1 MTRNSRTKIAPGEC
15 PEPIAVVGIGCRFP
29 GGADDPDSFWSLLE
43 NRIDAI
49 TEVPK
54 DRWNMDKFYDP
65 DPSKPGKSY
74 SRWGG
79 FIKGIDLF
87 DPEFFGI
94 SRREAP
100 RMDPQQRLLLKVAW
114 EALEDAGIG
123 VDRKERSE
131 VGVFAGISS
140 FDFAKVES
148 GLREMDTFDSHT
160 GTGHVLSIAANR
172 ISHALNF
179 TGPSFVV
186 DTACSS
192 SLVAVDL
199 ACRSLREGECR
210 VALAGGVNVI
220 LDPESYVAYCR
231 MSMLSP
237 DGRCMA
243 FDARGNGF
251 VKSEGAGLVVLKPL
265 SLAIADRDRIY
276 AVIRGTGVNQDGRTP
291 GITVPGQ
298 ESQEALLRSVYE
310 QAGIAPGDITFC
322 ETHGT
327 GTYVGDPVEAR
338 AIGAVLGENRPPGD
352 LIYLGSVKTN
362 IGHPEAAAGIASLIK
377 ACLAIKNRAI
387 PPNLHFLTPNPEIDF
402 DGLKLRVPTATL
414 PWPQGRPVIAAVNS
428 FGWGGTNAHAVLAA
442 PPEDA
447 GSPSKS
453 GHAADA
459 PVRQSPPS
467 NWNLLELSA
476 HTEESLRTHAQN
488 ILTCLQGNGWDSH
501 SLEDICAAAVKRR
514 ARHPLRLNLA
524 FNSRERLRAQLETCL
539 NGEAGQGIFKGQ
551 ALQLDR
557 LKIAFVFSGQGPQW
571 WAMGRELFET
581 EPVFRQMI
589 LRCRDL
595 MAGYASWSLLEEFL
609 ADERR
614 SRMEQT
620 AIAQPAIFALQVALT
635 ELWKSWGI
643 RPDAAVGH
651 SVGEVTAAW
660 AAGALNLED
669 ALSVIYHRGRCMDR
683 ASSAGR
689 MMAVGLG
696 RNEIEPF
703 IASMREKVAIGAVN
717 SPDSVTLSGDEDGL
731 KTLREVLTRQG
742 IFCRFLPVQYAFHS
756 HHMEGMKED
765 LVRSIGHITVREPGL
780 TLISTVT
787 GKAASSA
794 DYGPEYWW
802 RNVRQTVL
810 FAEAI
815 DALIRDGCTIFLE
828 LSPNPVLGSAVT
840 ESLIRRD
847 HKAWVLPSLRRKDGE
862 RATMFATLGALSALG
877 AKTDWDVFYPGP
889 APYVPFPRYA
899 WADESYWHQSEG
911 NKAYLIGRGAHPLLG
926 LRSSRPS
933 PSWESEINLYMLPY
947 LRDHRVREHVIVPA
961 AAFVE
966 MAIAAARTIFGE
978 DVVTLE
984 DVRFEKALFLSE
996 GENISLLTTCDP
1008 ENREFRIHSRCGN
1021 ASSPWQINAS
1031 GRILPPPAAK
1041 LPNVDC
1047 GEIRGRLKEE
1057 WSADDCYRKFNRS
1070 GIDYGPGFRGIRRL
1084 FRGEGEALAE
1094 IEAPPATAED
1104 MDAYEFHP
1112 ALLDACGQT
1121 IIIGSELPD
1130 QKSYL
1135 PVFIERISVARR
1147 PAAPMWSHLRSSKI
1161 HGDTVEASFRVVD
1174 SRGRTVIDARNIRCQ
1189 GIGEKSEAREGEVD
1203 DMFYRLR
1210 WVPANLK
1217 TGGAVRGAFEKAPA
1231 AQDLLDEIRRRSAA
1245 IDFPAIPGPFEEFAS
1260 AHALNAL
1267 LDLDRDS
1274 KIRGRATFEELTA
1287 NLHVPDTR
1295 GRMLEKILEDLAAN
1309 GYIARS
1315 GDGWEILK
1323 PLERCGTSG
1332 LFRRLWTA
1340 LPAWHSVLQVLDKN
1354 GRSLPDYLRGLTGVG
1369 AAAEISADPG
1379 ASESLFRDMPGWRGF
1394 FLQMQQTAM
1403 RLFEL
1408 AARFSSVR
1416 VLDLGDDGCGV
1427 TSLLLPILAQYHP
1440 EYTVGRPS
1448 PQSLD
1453 AARAQFGNYAFV
1465 RFKLF
1470 DPEKRTDDEELEEH
1484 SFDLILAPMTFR
1496 RVSDVGALFRRLKSI
1511 LSPRGRLVMIVPLR
1525 QGLWFDLVYRSSG
1538 IADLSER
1545 DGRSSMDSARSLSS
1559 WTLLLEDQG
1568 FEEIGHL
1575 IPAGDS
1581 PAGALIV
1588 AAAPLSWNTATSPEK
1603 NSDAGPDVGPQERQ
1617 VDFKTPP
1624 LSPGGAWLV
1633 FCDGEGTGNRLAD
1646 RFEDTGASVHR
1657 VYPGRHFRKR
1667 AARAY
1672 EIEPDSRESL
1682 GALFN
1687 EIAAA
1692 GTLPLR
1698 GIIHFWSLDIPPASS
1713 FEAADLDGQG
1723 KFSMLSVLAL
1733 VQELGNRN
1741 FPESPRLW
1749 LVTRQGQAFDNVDPN
1764 PAGGFS
1770 QNGAD
1775 ISPFQSSLWGLGR
1788 VIENEFPAL
1797 CCSLIDLDS
1806 NGKSENERSGETG
1819 ALFDE
1824 ILLNSD
1830 EREIALGLGR
1840 RCVRR
1845 LTKSHLSG
1853 NTGLGMSHSS
1863 PDATAFRLETTKPG
1877 TIESLKI
1884 RESVRRPPEADDVEI
1899 QVHAA
1904 GLNFSDVLKALNLYP
1919 GLDGNSSPLGIE
1931 CAGVITRAGNR
1942 VRDLNPGDRVF
1953 AIARPSFGSHVTVHR
1968 RAVFALPEGMSFAEG
1983 ATIPVAFL
1991 TATYALVHA
2000 ARLRKG
2006 ETVLIHSATG
2016 GVGLAAIQ
2024 IAREIGAEIYASA
2037 GTEERRDLLR
2047 RLGIDR
2053 VLDSRSLD
2061 FAAEIRDM
2069 TKGKG
2074 VNVVLNSLSGEAIPK
2089 GLSALADYGRFIE
2102 IGKADIHNNTRL
2114 GLRPFKRNLSFQA
2127 IDLDSLI
2134 HDDPAFVR
2142 RMMKNICRKLSQGSY
2157 APLPFCE
2164 IPLALAG
2171 EAFRLMAQAK
2181 HIGKIILT
2189 IGDHALAVESKA
2201 LPYSFRPDSSYLI
2214 TGGSSGFGL
2223 GAARWLVENGAKHIA
2238 LMSRSGPASEGARDA
2253 INSIEK
2259 AGARVTILRGDVA
2272 SAVDVDAALER
2283 IRIECPPLRGVIH
2296 AAMVLD
2302 DGILADLDR
2311 DRMSKVMAPKITGAW
2326 NLHRRTAH
2334 LPFDF
2339 FILFSSMAS
2348 IIGNPGQGNYA
2359 AGNAFLDGLAHYRRS
2374 LGLPALTVN
2383 WGYVRETG
2391 VVARNQEIAR
2401 RFESQGLSGF
2411 FPDQAFDALGRL
2423 LRLKA
2428 TDMTVMDI
2436 DWPRWMDVH
2445 PGFKTALKFS
2455 HLGGP
2460 DGRPETGD
2468 EAGSAHRSDLIAELR
2483 KAPAAAQAGILESA
2497 LSEQLARIL
2506 GTSPARI
2513 HRDRP
2518 LTDFGFDSL
2527 MAIELRN
2534 WIDSQL
2540 KVAVPTMDIMRGP
2553 SPAELVLRLMTAL
2566 ATAGL
2571 SAGGAHERN
2580 PP

>member
-1 MTRNSRTKIAPGEC
+1 MTNNSRKIIASGEF

-29 GGADDPDSFWSLLE
+29 GGADDPDSFWSVLE
-43 NRIDAI
+43 NRVDAI

-65 DPSKPGKSY
+65 DPSKSGKSY

-131 VGVFAGISS
+131 VGVFAGVSS

-160 GTGHVLSIAANR
+160 GTGHVLSLAANR

-192 SLVAVDL
+192 SLVAVAL
-199 ACRSLREGECR
+199 ACRSLLESECR
-210 VALAGGVNVI
+210 VALAGGVNII

-265 SLAIADRDRIY
+265 SSAIADRDRIY
-276 AVIRGTGVNQDGRTP
+276 ALIRGTGVNQDGRTP
-291 GITVPGQ
+291 GITVPSQ
-298 ESQEALLRSVYE
+298 ESQEALLRSVYR
-310 QAGIAPGDITFC
+310 QAGISPGDITFC

-338 AIGAVLGENRPPGD
+338 AIGAVLGENRPPGH

-377 ACLAIKNRAI
+377 ACLAIKHRAI
-387 PPNLHFLTPNPEIDF
+387 PPNLHFMKPNPEIDF

-414 PWPQGRPVIAAVNS
+414 PWPQGRPIIAAVNS

-447 GSPSKS
+447 GSASKS
-453 GHAADA
+453 GHAVET
-459 PVRQSPPS
+459 PVRLPPPS

-476 HTEESLRTHAQN
+476 HTEESLRAHAQN
-488 ILTCLQGNGWDSH
+488 ILAWMQGNEWGSH
-501 SLEDICAAAVKRR
+501 SVEDICAAAAKRR
-514 ARHPLRLNLA
+514 ARHPLRLSLA
-524 FNSRERLRAQLETCL
+524 FNSRERLRAQLETFL

-551 ALQLDR
+551 ALQPER

-581 EPVFRQMI
+581 EPVFRQSI
-589 LRCRDL
+589 LRCHDL
-595 MAGYASWSLLEEFL
+595 MRGYASWSLLEEFL
-609 ADERR
+609 ADERL

-643 RPDAAVGH
+643 RPDAVVGH

-660 AAGALNLED
+660 AAGVLSLED

-683 ASSAGR
+683 ASSTGR
-689 MMAVGLG
+689 MIAVGLG

-731 KTLREVLTRQG
+731 KMLSDVLTRQG

-765 LVRSIGHITVREPGL
+765 LVRSIGQITVREPRL

-787 GKAASSA
+787 GKAVSSA

-802 RNVRQTVL
+802 RNVRETVL
-810 FAEAI
+810 FGEAI
-815 DALIRDGCTIFLE
+815 DALIRDGSTIFLE

-840 ESLIRRD
+840 ESLIRHD

-877 AKTDWDVFYPGP
+877 AKIDWDVFYPGP
-889 APYVPFPRYA
+889 APFVPFPKYA

-911 NKAYLIGRGAHPLLG
+911 NKAYLVGGGAHPLLG
-926 LRSSRPS
+926 LRSGSPS

-947 LRDHRVREHVIVPA
+947 LRDHRVREHAIVPA

-966 MAIAAARTIFGE
+966 MAIAAARTISGE

-984 DVRFEKALFLSE
+984 DVRFEKALFISD
-996 GENISLLTTCDP
+996 GENTSLLTTYNP
-1008 ENREFRIHSRCGN
+1008 ESREFRIHSRGGN
-1021 ASSPWQINAS
+1021 ASSPWQLNAS

-1041 LPNVDC
+1041 LPNVD
-1047 GEIRGRLKEE
+1047 GDKIRGRLKEE

-1070 GIDYGPGFRGIRRL
+1070 GIDYGPSFRGIRRL
-1084 FRGEGEALAE
+1084 YRGAGEALAE
-1094 IEAPPATAED
+1094 IDAAPGPAED

-1121 IIIGSELPD
+1121 IVIGSELPD
-1130 QKSYL
+1130 QESYL
-1135 PVFIERISVARR
+1135 PVSIERISVARR
-1147 PAAPMWSHLRSSKI
+1147 PAAPMWSHLRESKI
-1161 HGDTVEASFRVVD
+1161 LGDTVEASFRVVD

-1189 GIGEKSEAREGEVD
+1189 GIGEKSQGRARDVD
-1203 DMFYRLR
+1203 DMFYRFR
-1210 WVPANLK
+1210 WVPADLK
-1217 TGGAVRGAFEKAPA
+1217 TGGAVRGAFEKVPP
-1231 AQDLLDEIRRRSAA
+1231 AQDLLDEVRRRTAA
-1245 IDFPAIPGPFEEFAS
+1245 IGFPGIPAMIEEFAS

-1267 LDLDRDS
+1267 LDLGSDVKVHGQVS
-1274 KIRGRATFEELTA
+1274 FEELSV
-1287 NLHVPDTR
+1287 NLRVPDTR
-1295 GRMLEKILEDLAAN
+1295 RPLLEKILEDLAAN
-1309 GYIARS
+1309 GYITRS

-1323 PLERCGTSG
+1323 PLRRSDTSN
-1332 LFRRLWTA
+1332 LFHRLWAA
-1340 LPAWHSVLQVLDKN
+1340 LPAWNSVLQALDKA
-1354 GRSLPDYLRGLTGVG
+1354 GRNLPDFLRGLTGTG
-1369 AAAEISADPG
+1369 AASGISADLT

-1394 FLQMQQTAM
+1394 SLQMQQTAM

-1408 AARFSSVR
+1408 AARFSTVR

-1427 TSLLLPILAQYHP
+1427 TSLLLPILAQYDP
-1440 EYTVGRPS
+1440 EYTVVRPT

-1453 AARAQFGNYAFV
+1453 AARSKFGDYPFV
-1465 RFKLF
+1465 RFNLF
-1470 DPEKRTDDEELEEH
+1470 DPEKGADDGELEAN

-1496 RVSDVGALFRRLKSI
+1496 YVSDVRAPLGQLRRI

-1525 QGLWFDLVYRSSG
+1525 KGLWFDLLYGPS
-1538 IADLSER
+1538 DLPPDDVSP
-1545 DGRSSMDSARSLSS
+1545 SLPQ
-1559 WTLLLEDQG
+1559 WTALLEEQG

-1575 IPAGDS
+1575 IPAGAS
-1581 PAGALIV
+1581 PAATLIV
-1588 AAAPLSWNTATSPEK
+1588 AAAPLIGNRTTSPEK
-1603 NSDAGPDVGPQERQ
+1603 NSDTGPDSGLEERR
-1617 VDFKTPP
+1617 VHFETPP
-1624 LSPGGAWLV
+1624 LSPSGTWLV
-1633 FCDGEGTGNRLAD
+1633 FCDAEGTGSRLAD
-1646 RFEDTGASVHR
+1646 RLDDARASVFR
-1657 VYPGRHFRKR
+1657 VYPGPHFRKP

-1672 EIEPDSRESL
+1672 EIEPDSRESIR
-1682 GALFN
+1682 AIFN
-1687 EIAAA
+1687 EIAAEGA
-1692 GTLPLR
+1692 LPLR
-1698 GIIHFWSLDIPPASS
+1698 GIIHLWSLDVPPASS
-1713 FEAADLDGQG
+1713 FEAANLDGQG
-1723 KFSMLSVLAL
+1723 QFSMLSVLAL

-1741 FPESPRLW
+1741 FPEAPRLW
-1749 LVTRQGQAFDNVDPN
+1749 LVTRQGQAFDKIEANL
-1764 PAGGFS
+1764 ACAFS

-1775 ISPFQSSLWGLGR
+1775 ISPFQSSLWGFGR

-1797 CCSLIDLDS
+1797 RCSLIDLDS
-1806 NGKSENERSGETG
+1806 NGKSGNERRGETL

-1824 ILLNSD
+1824 ILLDGD
-1830 EREIALGLGR
+1830 EREIGLRQGR
-1840 RCVRR
+1840 RYVRR
-1845 LTKSHLSG
+1845 LTQSRLSG
-1853 NTGLGMSHSS
+1853 NTGLGISLSS
-1863 PDATAFRLETTKPG
+1863 RDATAFRLETTKPG
-1877 TIESLKI
+1877 TIENLKI
-1884 RESVRRPPEADDVEI
+1884 REAIRRTPEANDVEI

-1904 GLNFSDVLKALNLYP
+1904 GLNFSDILKALNLYP
-1919 GLDGNSSPLGIE
+1919 GLDGNSPLLGIE
-1931 CAGVITRAGNR
+1931 CAGVISRAGNR
-1942 VRDLNPGDRVF
+1942 ARGLQPGDRVF
-1953 AIARPSFGSHVTVHR
+1953 AVARPSFGSHVTVHR
-1968 RAVFALPEGMSFAEG
+1968 GAVFPLPEGMSFAEG
-1983 ATIPVAFL
+1983 ATIPIAFL

-2024 IAREIGAEIYASA
+2024 IAKEIGAEIYASA
-2037 GTEERRDLLR
+2037 GTGERRDFLR

-2061 FAAEIRDM
+2061 FASEIRDM

-2114 GLRPFKRNLSFQA
+2114 GLRPFKSNLSFQA
-2127 IDLDSLI
+2127 IDLDSFI

-2142 RMMKNICRKLSQGSY
+2142 RMMKGICRKMNQGLY
-2157 APLPFCE
+2157 TPLPFRE

-2181 HIGKIILT
+2181 HIGKIVLT

-2201 LPYSFRPDSSYLI
+2201 LPYSFRSDASYLI
-2214 TGGSSGFGL
+2214 TGGSSGLGL
-2223 GAARWLVENGAKHIA
+2223 GAAQWLVDNGARHIA

-2253 INSIEK
+2253 VGAMEK
-2259 AGARVTILRGDVA
+2259 AGARVTLVRGDVA
-2272 SAVDVDAALER
+2272 SAADVEAALER
-2283 IRIECPPLRGVIH
+2283 IRIEGPPLRGVIH

-2311 DRMSKVMAPKITGAW
+2311 ERMSKVMAPKITGAW
-2326 NLHRRTAH
+2326 NLHRRTAS
-2334 LPFDF
+2334 LPLDF
-2339 FILFSSMAS
+2339 FVLFSSMAS

-2383 WGYVRETG
+2383 WGYVREIG
-2391 VVARNQEIAR
+2391 VLARNQEIAQ

-2423 LRLKA
+2423 MRLKA

-2445 PGFKTALKFS
+2445 PSFKTALKFS
-2455 HLGGP
+2455 HLGRS
-2460 DGRPETGD
+2460 DGRPGTGD
-2468 EAGSAHRSDLIAELR
+2468 EAGSGQTGDLSAELR

-2497 LSEQLARIL
+2497 LSEQLAKIL

-2553 SPAELVLRLMTAL
+2553 SPAELVQRLMATLAL
-2566 ATAGL
+2566 AGL
-2571 SAGGAHERN
+2571 SAGDAHERN
-2580 PP
+2580 PS